1 MKRSVFAATMQ
12 LLAVISGGLSA
23 ILFWAYHYLDC
34 GFLLSP
40 GITCVTVFF
49 HFSMRL
55 LVGLLVPHRFDYRS
69 RWFQVTKAETSLYKF
84 LRLKRW
90 KAQLPTYNPALFSL
104 QEQSLEQIIRNTC
117 QAEVVH
123 EIIILLSFIPLL
135 FSMIWDSFSVFFI
148 TSVLAAGFDLLFVM
162 LQRFNR
168 PRLVRMLELQT
179 RRNSK

>member
-1 MKRSVFAATMQ
+1 MQ
-12 LLAVISGGLSA
+12 LTAVISGVLSV
-23 ILFWAYHYLDC
+23 LFFCLHHFLDY
-34 GFLLSP
+34 GFLLSL
-40 GITCVTVFF
+40 GITGITIFY

-55 LVGLLVPHRFDYRS
+55 LVGSLVPNHFDPGC
-69 RWFQVTKAETSLYKF
+69 RWFQITKAEIHLYKL

-123 EIIILLSFIPLL
+123 EIIIPFSFIPLL
-135 FSMIWDSFSVFFI
+135 FSILWDSFPVFLI
-148 TSVLAAGFDLLFVM
+148 TSLLSAGFDLLFVM

-168 PRLVRMLELQT
+168 PRLVRMLELQA
-179 RRNSK
+179 RRSAK